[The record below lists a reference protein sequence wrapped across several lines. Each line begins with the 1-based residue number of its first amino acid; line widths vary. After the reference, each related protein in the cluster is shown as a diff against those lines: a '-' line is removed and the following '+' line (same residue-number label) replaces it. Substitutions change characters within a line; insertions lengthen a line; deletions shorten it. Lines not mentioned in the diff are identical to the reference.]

1 MLRRSGFVEQVTE
14 VESKTEP
21 ALSRVVERRR

>member
-14 VESKTEP
+14 VESETEP